1 MWGSIA
7 VSTRAIKVSV
17 ESSYLSLGCA
27 WMATTKRSLG
37 TTSTSWPS
45 LAMAA
50 KAGWSPTSTS
60 HHSRPYRASS
70 IRVVASGP
78 SVRARAAGRS
88 NSPRRGRAARS
99 WPCRAREAGSRMR
112 RSRPHP
118 QRIDGRGR
126 TVTANQPD
134 RPAAE
139 STMPARSSSA
149 STRIRSMS
157 RSRPAVFFPRPC
169 GTSNISQAC
178 INRWSYATRFAS

>member
-27 WMATTKRSLG
+27 WL
-37 TTSTSWPS
+37 PPN
-45 LAMAA
+45 
-50 KAGWSPTSTS
+50 AGWVPPAPIGRRCRWLRKPDGARRRRPTSAGRTGQARS
-60 HHSRPYRASS
+60 ALWRP
-70 IRVVASGP
+70 GP

-88 NSPRRGRAARS
+88 NGPRRGRAARS

-157 RSRPAVFFPRPC
+157 RSRPAVFFPRSC